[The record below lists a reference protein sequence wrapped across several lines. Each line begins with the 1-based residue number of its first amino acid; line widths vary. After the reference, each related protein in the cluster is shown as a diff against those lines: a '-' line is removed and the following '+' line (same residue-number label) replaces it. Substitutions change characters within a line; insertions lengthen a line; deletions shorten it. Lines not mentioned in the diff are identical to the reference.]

1 MKTHKKKKKIKRKP
15 IRINTGWVV
24 LGTGPTHTRGT
35 ICLEMTE
42 NSEKSGRKPAC
53 EQHLL
58 LHKHPHLEGHLLEG
72 KGGKNRERAL
82 TELKF
87 NS

>member
-1 MKTHKKKKKIKRKP
+1 MKTKKKIKRKP

-42 NSEKSGRKPAC
+42 NSEESGRKPAC
-53 EQHLL
+53 KQHLL
-58 LHKHPHLEGHLLEG
+58 LHEHPCLEGPLLEG
-72 KGGKNRERAL
+72 KGGKKKERAL